1 MTDYSNVLG
10 NKPKPRRIHI
20 YPTLDHFHRASQSG
34 WMRAFDL
41 AEYEANRNAEP
52 ERPVRSFVP
61 AGIRNTGMRAAW
73 NGTDEKAHAEADCAL
88 AAAD

>member
-41 AEYEANRNAEP
+41 ANTKPTATQNRSGLSDLSYQRE
-52 ERPVRSFVP
+52 S
-61 AGIRNTGMRAAW
+61 
-73 NGTDEKAHAEADCAL
+73 GTL
-88 AAAD
+88 V